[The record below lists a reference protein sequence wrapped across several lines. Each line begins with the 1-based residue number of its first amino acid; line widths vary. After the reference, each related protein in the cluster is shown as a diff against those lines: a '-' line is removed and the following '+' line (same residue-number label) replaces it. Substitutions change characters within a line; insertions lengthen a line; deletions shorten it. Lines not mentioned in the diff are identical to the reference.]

1 MAANINTNLL
11 IKVSADIA
19 GAKNGLGTLSN
30 QINGLGSTVAKV
42 AGLIGGVFA
51 FRDVIATTQQW
62 GLQLDNLKDT
72 LGLSGDAAARFN
84 YQARV
89 VGTTA
94 DDVATAFGQLTN
106 KIGNS
111 LPAIQKGEDDFSKW
125 GIKVLDS
132 NNAMLG
138 TEAILEQVRE
148 KVNALGP
155 GLGAR
160 QLEMDLFGRSGG
172 KLHDFLAL
180 SNEEL
185 RQMKTDLDALG
196 LPTNVDELEAMNREG
211 NRLGF
216 IFDSIKIKLGSALLP
231 VLLAA
236 GRGLAS
242 LAGYVKVLGE
252 ALRYPLGIIK
262 EVIDRMGAFI
272 TQIKDQGLVVA
283 VSSLATDI
291 VSKIGEILGN
301 VGSWVSTN
309 LPIWRAEL
317 GKLFDGLVEWIRT
330 TGWPKLVEFI
340 ETKVPAFA
348 NWIVKSLPT
357 WTANTVA
364 LIADFIAW
372 WTNTGLPRIIEG
384 FGTGTSQIGQWLLNA
399 IGWMSNVGLPAALGT
414 LFAIGSAIKDGISR
428 GLGAASSKIGGWF
441 LDAIGWISNVA
452 IPVAWDTLRAIGGAI
467 SRGIADGMGSL
478 ATLIWNIIRAAIPG
492 LGLITDLVRSV
503 VGGGPPPDQPA
514 SEPETF
520 VGVPV
525 GGPTPWQPPPPPQA
539 GPRPS
544 APALRIQG
552 TDRFGNLGWWTTGG
566 GGAEFTAMASGGIVT
581 SPTRALIGEAGPEAV
596 IPLDRAGSMGNT
608 IINVTVSGNIT
619 RSEKDLADIVS
630 REIMRSL
637 GNRRAVAF

>member
-1 MAANINTNLL
+1 MAANIQTNLL
-11 IKVSADIA
+11 LKVSADIA

-42 AGLIGGVFA
+42 AGLIGGAFA
-51 FRDVIATTQQW
+51 LRDVIATTQQW
-62 GLQLDNLKDT
+62 GLQLDNLHDT
-72 LGLSGDAAARFN
+72 LGLSGDAAAKFN

-111 LPAIQKGEDDFSKW
+111 LPAIQSGTDDFSKW

-160 QLEMDLFGRSGG
+160 QLEMDLFGRAGG
-172 KLHDFLAL
+172 RLHDFLAL

-185 RQMKTDLDALG
+185 RQMAQDLKDLH

-272 TQIKDQGLVVA
+272 TQIKDQGVVA
-283 VSSLATDI
+283 AVASLATDI

-301 VGSWVSTN
+301 VGSWVSEN
-309 LPIWRAEL
+309 LPKWREAL
-317 GKLFDGLVEWIRT
+317 GRLWEGMTLWLAN
-330 TGWPKLVEFI
+330 TGWPALVTFM

-348 NWIVKSLPT
+348 DWIVKSLPT
-357 WTANTVA
+357 WTANLGA
-364 LIADFIAW
+364 LITNVLQW
-372 WTNTGLPRIIEG
+372 WISTGLPAVVQG
-384 FGTGTSQIGQWLLNA
+384 LGTGSTQIGGWLLNA
-399 IGWMSNVGLPAALGT
+399 IGWMSNVGLPTAMGT
-414 LFAIGSAIKDGISR
+414 LFAIGGAIKVGIVS
-428 GLGAASSKIGGWF
+428 GLGDLIRSMGFGWF
-441 LDAIGWISNVA
+441 LDAIGWISNVGVPMA
-452 IPVAWDTLRAIGGAI
+452 FDTLKAIGGAI
-467 SRGIADGMGSL
+467 ARGIADGMGSL
-478 ATLIWNIIRAAIPG
+478 ATLIWNIIKNAIPG
-492 LGLITDLVRSV
+492 LGLITDLLRGTDNGPS
-503 VGGGPPPDQPA
+503 GGGTFAP
-514 SEPETF
+514 EPETF

-525 GGPTPWQPPPPPQA
+525 GGKTPKQKA
-539 GPRPS
+539 LIRPD
-544 APALRIQG
+544 AIQG
-552 TDRFGNLGWWTTGG
+552 TDRFGNAGYWTSDG
-566 GGAEFTAMASGGIVT
+566 GGAQFTAMALGGIVT

-596 IPLDRAGSMGNT
+596 IPLDRAGGMGAT